1 MTDVPPP
8 DTSVARTATEYAAA
22 IAGELPTGPAWSRDP
37 DGGLMEWV
45 AGCSGV
51 WGDVSARAADFLVV
65 ESDPRS
71 TLELLGDWERAFGLP
86 DPCVKRILTIPERHL
101 ALVNK
106 LTTQG
111 GQSIAYFEGVAAALG
126 YAISIYE
133 YRPYTGG
140 LSVCGETRPDGGLS
154 FTYTRCGAMRSGED
168 PICRIK
174 QTGNGYWVYQLG
186 APNLRF
192 FWVVTILNTRLTW
205 LRAGSGVCGQD
216 PMCEFAQ
223 ALDLQCEI
231 QRWAPAHTVV
241 IFDYSQVDYAVSASA
256 TLDFTVSADS
266 GLLPLL

>member
-1 MTDVPPP
+1 MSGTSTP
-8 DTSVARTATEYAAA
+8 DIWVERAAPEYAAA
-22 IAGELPTGPAWSRDP
+22 IAGELPTGQAWSRDP
-37 DGGLMEWV
+37 DKGLMKWV
-45 AGCSGV
+45 AGCADI
-51 WGDVSARAADFLVV
+51 WGDISARAADFLVV
-65 ESDPRS
+65 ESDPRA
-71 TLELLGDWERAFGLP
+71 TIELLPDWERAFGLP
-86 DPCVKRILTIPERHL
+86 DPCVKRTLTIPERHL

-111 GQSIAYFEGVAAALG
+111 GQSVAYFEGVADALG

-133 YRPYTGG
+133 YQPYTAG

-154 FTYTRCGAMRSGED
+154 FTYAHCGAMRSGVD
-168 PICRIK
+168 PICTIK
-174 QTGNGYWVYQLG
+174 QFGSGDWIYQLG

-192 FWVVTILNTRLTW
+192 FWVVSILNTRLTW

-216 PMCEFAQ
+216 PMCEFSQ

-241 IFDYSQVDYAVSASA
+241 IFDYSQVDYAVAA
-256 TLDFTVSADS
+256 TGTLDFTLSADS